1 MNQAPI
7 ITVRTSYTDTVT
19 PDEIIDQL
27 LKDRAVGDS
36 ENFLNPPLPSTI
48 SLSTFFEKQSD
59 FTKSWKKTLTL
70 LKKLHDAKAPIVVY
84 SDYDADGVTGGA
96 IMWEGLHKLGF
107 NVMPYIPD
115 RKTEGYGFSIK
126 GLDAVIEEFNPE
138 LIISVDHGIVGHS
151 QITYALSKNIPVIV
165 TDHHQIQDAPPKDA
179 FAVFHSDKL
188 SGSGVAYFFIQE
200 LYKEWDHT
208 MPDDYAAFAAIGTVC
223 DLIPLVGATRSL
235 VKFGLQALSRTA
247 RLGLRNMMKEA
258 GIDGKSMDTYHIGF
272 VLGPRINAFGRL
284 EHAIDALRLLCTTSL
299 GKANELAQKASSI
312 NKQRQSIV
320 ETSVKEALKSVDPS
334 GHLIILKSEDWDEG
348 IIGLIAGKVLQ
359 TYYRPTIVLTK
370 SDGHYKASVRS
381 VSGVDIMKFLTKQ
394 RKHFTDMGGHK
405 AAAGFTIPAENID
418 AWMAEALQ
426 QAEEDITDKD
436 LIPRLEVDAEV
447 PLSSITFPLAQ
458 RLQELEPYGMGNAKP
473 LFSTMATVKD
483 TIALGK
489 TGAHCK
495 LLLQSGD
502 STLEVLQFN
511 MSKEKCLSKN
521 TKARF
526 VLEVGVNEWNGR
538 QSLQAMVKHME
549 ELPDK

>member
-1 MNQAPI
+1 MPQKPI
-7 ITVRTSYTDTVT
+7 ISVRTTYSEAAT
-19 PDEIIDQL
+19 PDAIMSQL
-27 LKDRAVGDS
+27 LKNRSVDDAQ
-36 ENFLNPPLPSTI
+36 NFLNPPLPSTI

-59 FTKSWKKTLTL
+59 FKKAWEKTLTL
-70 LKKLHDAKAPIVVY
+70 LKELHLSNAPIVVY

-126 GLDAVIEEFNPE
+126 GLDAVIKEHNPK

-151 QITYALSKNIPVIV
+151 QIAYALSKNIPVIV
-165 TDHHQIQDAPPKDA
+165 TDHHQIQDTPPKDA
-179 FAVFHSDKL
+179 FAVFHSTKL

-200 LYKEWDHT
+200 LYKEWNQKV
-208 MPDDYAAFAAIGTVC
+208 PDDYAAFAAIGTVC
-223 DLIPLVGATRSL
+223 DLIPLTGATRSL
-235 VKFGLQALSRTA
+235 VKYGLDALSKTA

-299 GKANELAQKASSI
+299 SKASELAMKASGI

-320 ETSVKEALKSVDPS
+320 ETSVKEALKTADSTAK
-334 GHLIILKSEDWDEG
+334 LIILKSEDWDEG

-359 TYYRPTIVLTK
+359 TFYRPVIVLTK

-394 RKHFTDMGGHK
+394 RSYFTDMGGHK

-418 AWMAEALQ
+418 SWMIAATE
-426 QAEEDITDKD
+426 QAEKDITDED
-436 LIPRLEVDAEV
+436 LIPRLEVDADV
-447 PLSSITFPLAQ
+447 PLSSITFQLAQ
-458 RLQELEPYGMGNAKP
+458 RLQELEPYGMGNPKP
-473 LFSTMATVKD
+473 LFAVSAKVKD
-483 TIALGK
+483 VMSLGK
-489 TGAHCK
+489 TGSHCK
-495 LLLQSGD
+495 LLLED
-502 STLEVLQFN
+502 ENTILEVLQFN
-511 MSKEKCLSKN
+511 TSKEKCLQKG
-521 TKARF
+521 AAAQF
-526 VLEVGVNEWNGR
+526 VLELGVNVWNGR
-538 QSLQAMVKHME
+538 QSLQAMVKHAQE
-549 ELPDK
+549 FQSN